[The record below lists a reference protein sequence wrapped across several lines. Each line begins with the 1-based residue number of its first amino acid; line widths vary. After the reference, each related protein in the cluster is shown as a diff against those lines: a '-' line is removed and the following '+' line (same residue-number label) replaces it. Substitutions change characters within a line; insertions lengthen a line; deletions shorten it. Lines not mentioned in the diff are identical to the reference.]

1 MDSKRIDKLYNILE
15 EIRNSVD
22 DQVTKQL
29 ELDKCKR
36 VIHRLGSFSSDCE
49 ECLQHLINFEKH
61 IIQINDKR
69 DHLTESDFKQHKQT
83 LGDIRSHLQKQH
95 KLVTNGHYL
104 SIYMSMGISLGVV
117 FGLVIFDNI
126 GLGIP
131 IGMSICIAIGAGLDA
146 DAKKKGMII

>member
-1 MDSKRIDKLYNILE
+1 MNSQRVDKLNTILE
-15 EIRNSVD
+15 EIKNTGD
-22 DQVTKQL
+22 DQVAKKL

-36 VIHRLGSFSSDCE
+36 IINRLSSFSSDCE
-49 ECLQHLINFEKH
+49 ECNQHLINFEKH
-61 IIQINDKR
+61 IFQVNDKR

-83 LGDIRSHLQKQH
+83 LGDVSSHLQKQH
-95 KLVTNGHYL
+95 KLVTSGHYL

-131 IGMSICIAIGAGLDA
+131 IGISVGLAIGAGLDA